1 MATMLLITSE
11 QAFCFRL
18 CSVASAFVMAPF
30 VIALPPAFMDF
41 IGGSIVLGKINR
53 ESEGKYRRICWA

>member
-30 VIALPPAFMDF
+30 DIAFPPAFIDF
-41 IGGSIVLGKINR
+41 DFMGGSMITSR
-53 ESEGKYRRICWA
+53 HDYAEGKDTVLAA

>member
-41 IGGSIVLGKINR
+41 IGGSMVLR
-53 ESEGKYRRICWA
+53 EESEGKDREYAAP